1 MASEIT
7 AQKVKELREK
17 TGVGMMDCKKA
28 LVETDGDFE
37 KAIDYLREKG
47 IAKAAGKAGRVTKEG
62 VITSYIHTGSKL
74 GVMVEINCETDFV
87 ARTDDFTLFAKDI
100 AMHIAASNPMAV
112 NREDIDPAFV
122 NKEREI
128 YRQQAINEKK
138 PEKIIDKIVDGKL
151 EKYYSEVCLLEQ
163 PFVKDGD
170 KTIRDYVNETIGKL
184 GENITIRRFVRYHLG
199 E

>member
-17 TGVGMMDCKKA
+17 TGVGMMDCKRA

-47 IAKAAGKAGRVTKEG
+47 IAKAAGKSGRATKEG

-100 AMHIAASNPMAV
+100 AMHIAASNPIAV
-112 NREDIDPAFV
+112 NREDIDSAFV
-122 NKEREI
+122 NKEKEI